1 MEHKIQTLS
10 STSELAQRKLSE
22 IENKSLRIAQ
32 EKELISTELKNQR
45 EAHRAE
51 LENMRSSGDFLRK
64 SVSAIQG
71 QLNGATSE
79 AFEMKFNYDEMIR
92 NLEGFKRELRRISE
106 NLSAKSKEKNRFKN
120 LHEEGSHKESE
131 LVQKNMS
138 LQMEI
143 LELTSICK
151 QYENENSILKA
162 QFSSTTDVF
171 GETLAKLNNH
181 LQARSTADSIIKE
194 TQIQNEQLIEKNQRL
209 QSQLVQL
216 ETELACTQQTL
227 KTATMAYEHSRNAV
241 DSQLGSIK
249 TYTQLFEAVDGS
261 LSDILNERKLAI
273 SEATKTITPSY
284 IHSLQQQVV
293 SLQGSLDKANTE
305 LAHLQ
310 AQHSLCHQHPPG
322 GAQPNASNASKRSNQ
337 QQNQTTHAST
347 TTKHLTIPIPPPVQP
362 LPQSTLLSNLRPK
375 TDRRQ
380 GKKFCDR
387 CGTLVKPKEPYL
399 ECAVCHT
406 ASHTKCITM
415 KAGETE
421 FKCDDCK

>member
-194 TQIQNEQLIEKNQRL
+194 TQIQNEQLI
-209 QSQLVQL
+209 
-216 ETELACTQQTL
+216 
-227 KTATMAYEHSRNAV
+227 
-241 DSQLGSIK
+241 
-249 TYTQLFEAVDGS
+249 
-261 LSDILNERKLAI
+261 
-273 SEATKTITPSY
+273 
-284 IHSLQQQVV
+284 
-293 SLQGSLDKANTE
+293 
-305 LAHLQ
+305 
-310 AQHSLCHQHPPG
+310 
-322 GAQPNASNASKRSNQ
+322 
-337 QQNQTTHAST
+337 
-347 TTKHLTIPIPPPVQP
+347 
-362 LPQSTLLSNLRPK
+362 
-375 TDRRQ
+375 
-380 GKKFCDR
+380 
-387 CGTLVKPKEPYL
+387 
-399 ECAVCHT
+399 
-406 ASHTKCITM
+406 
-415 KAGETE
+415 
-421 FKCDDCK
+421 